1 MFSITIL
8 RWITISSF
16 LVWIVRYWQGGK
28 KIIVDIQTSLRLKSS
43 RIDTVALIAIFL
55 CSIGVISTGI
65 LASLK
70 LSSIALAENLTAT
83 CIGTVL
89 SISGIIGMFYCR
101 HYLGKFWTAETNL
114 SNNHQV
120 IDTGPYH
127 FLRHP
132 IYTFAILMNIG
143 LGLVFL
149 WQWNV
154 VLTSVIAVAYILKTN
169 DEDHYLEQN
178 LVGYQEYKR
187 RVRYR
192 LVPGLW

>member
-1 MFSITIL
+1 MISITIL
-8 RWITISSF
+8 RWITIGSF

-43 RIDTVALIAIFL
+43 RFDTVTLMVILL

-65 LASLK
+65 LASLQ
-70 LSSIALAENLTAT
+70 LSPIALAENLTAT
-83 CIGTVL
+83 CTGTVF

-114 SNNHQV
+114 LNNHQV

-132 IYTFAILMNIG
+132 IYTFAILMNVG

-154 VLTSVIAVAYILKTN
+154 VLTSVIVVAYILKTN

-192 LVPGLW
+192 LVSGLW